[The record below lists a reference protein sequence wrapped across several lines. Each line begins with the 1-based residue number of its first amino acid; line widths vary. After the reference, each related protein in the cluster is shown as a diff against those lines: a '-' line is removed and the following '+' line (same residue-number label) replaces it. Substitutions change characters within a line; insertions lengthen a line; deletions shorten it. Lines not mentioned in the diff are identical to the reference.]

1 MRRLTRAPWVRS
13 LAAAA
18 TAGYLRLAFR
28 LMRWRR
34 EGLENLPEGPTIFA
48 FWHGRLLMMAP
59 AAAALERRTFV
70 LISRSR
76 DGAAIAA
83 VAERFGLGVVHGSS
97 RNRVTGED
105 KGGSAAARGLLD
117 ILQQGASA
125 AITPDG
131 PRGPTE
137 QAQGGAAALS
147 ALSGAPVTAAAWSC
161 RPAIRLK
168 SWDGLLLPL
177 PFARA
182 ALVAAPPLAAPES
195 SERAAL
201 EAHRLKIEALLREA
215 TDRADLLAG
224 RPEPLGPAPARRP
237 RS

>member
-34 EGLENLPEGPTIFA
+34 EGMEAVPEGPAIFV

-59 AAAALERRTFV
+59 VAEALGRRTAV

-76 DGAAIAA
+76 DGAAIAE
-83 VAERFGLGVVHGSS
+83 VARRFRLEVAHGSS
-97 RNRVTGED
+97 RGVHGAD
-105 KGGSAAARGLLD
+105 KGGSAALRELVSVLE
-117 ILQQGASA
+117 QGGCA

-137 QAQGGAAALS
+137 VAQGGAAALS

-168 SWDGLLLPL
+168 SWDGLLIPL

-182 ALVAAPPLAAPES
+182 ALRVEAPLAAPAEAGR
-195 SERAAL
+195 ETL
-201 EAHRLKIEALLREA
+201 DAHRLKIEALLRAA
-215 TDRADLLAG
+215 TERADLLAG
-224 RPEPLGPAPARRP
+224 RSGPLGPAPARRSD
-237 RS
+237 R